1 MTNSVPLVDLGIQHR
16 VIADE
21 IREGFERVL
30 AGTAFVLGPE
40 LDLFERAYADYCGVA
55 YCIGVANGT
64 DAIELALRAVG
75 VGPGD
80 EVITAANTFVAT
92 AEAIVRTGA
101 TLVLADCDE
110 HFLLDPAAAAAVT
123 TRHTKA
129 IVPVHLYGQ
138 MAPMERYASVT
149 DKGVHLIE
157 DAAQSQGAARHGRRS
172 GSVGIAGATSFYP
185 GKNLGAYGDAGAIT
199 TDDAAL
205 AERMRLLRNHGGSR
219 KYEHLDIGVNSRLD
233 ELQAV
238 VLNAKL
244 RRLDGWNDERRV
256 AAERYGD
263 LLKALDEV
271 GAPKVLAGNEHVWHL
286 YVVRVP
292 RRDEVLTRL
301 HAAGVG
307 AGIHYPV
314 PVHLLPAFAHRG
326 CQQGAFPRAEA
337 LAGEILSLPI
347 YPGITP
353 AQQERVVGQLADA
366 LRESK
371 RRRIPECARAQAVR
385 GRSTAPSQS

>member
-1 MTNSVPLVDLGIQHR
+1 MSGPPQDPIPLVDLKLQHAR
-16 VIADE
+16 VCDDVQS
-21 IREGFERVL
+21 GFDRVL
-30 AGTAFVLGPE
+30 ANASFILGPE
-40 LDLFERAYADYCGVA
+40 VEAFEREYAQFCGVGH
-55 YCIGVANGT
+55 CIGVANGT

-110 HFLLDPAAAAAVT
+110 YFLLDPAAVAAATT
-123 TRHTKA
+123 TRTKA

-138 MAPMERYASVT
+138 MAPMERYASAAGS
-149 DKGVHLIE
+149 GVHLVE

-172 GSVGIAGATSFYP
+172 GSVGVVAGTSFYP

-199 TDDAAL
+199 TDDAVL
-205 AERMRLLRNHGGSR
+205 AERVRLLRNHGGSR

-238 VLNAKL
+238 VLSAKL
-244 RRLDGWNDERRV
+244 RRLAEWNDERRM

-263 LLKALDEV
+263 LLKALDDV
-271 GAPKVLAGNEHVWHL
+271 GAPKVAPGNEHVWHL

-301 HAAGVG
+301 HSAGVG

-314 PVHLLPAFAHRG
+314 PVHLLPAFAG
-326 CQQGAFPRAEA
+326 GGWKQGAFPRAES

-366 LRESK
+366 LRES
-371 RRRIPECARAQAVR
+371 
-385 GRSTAPSQS
+385 S